1 MGHQNKARAAIVKYC
16 ASCGEKKQRL
26 TYPKDDPVAC
36 TMRCAA
42 LNWLGLMESGV
53 SIYCSGCGEYD
64 CGCRVSARC
73 PVCEA
78 IEEKCEC
85 EEAS

>member
-1 MGHQNKARAAIVKYC
+1 MKYC

-42 LNWLGLMESGV
+42 ESWDNLRAGGV
-53 SIYCSGCGEYD
+53 TSYCNGCGEYD
-64 CGCRVSARC
+64 GCRCGPLSARC

-78 IEEKCEC
+78 NVFPEEECEC